1 MDLLRGAIDT
11 PVHSFPG
18 VIARKL
24 DDIALVRQAR
34 EAGLRAVLLKSHVF
48 STAERA
54 WLLNQLFPDFR
65 TFGGIVLND
74 SVGGLNA
81 RAVEA
86 ALALGAIQVWM
97 PTLSAANH
105 RTHLDG
111 SGSLTVLNGKLLRDE
126 ATEIL
131 RLIAAKGAILATGHL
146 SPAES
151 ELLIDAALDLGVP
164 RVNVTHPEWPV
175 TAMPLNVQ
183 RRLAET
189 GRVFLERCYVATQ
202 PGAPA
207 PIPFD
212 LIVEQI
218 RATPLAQN
226 VIASDFGMPQYG
238 TPVEGMRAF
247 IQNLQDN
254 GFTAAEVRALCQ
266 TNPARLL
273 GLEAA

>member
-1 MDLLRGAIDT
+1 MNLLHGAIDT
-11 PVHSFPG
+11 HVHSFPD

-34 EAGLRAVLLKSHVF
+34 EAGMRAVLRKSHVF

-54 WLLNQLFPDFR
+54 WLLNRIFPDFR

-74 SVGGLNA
+74 SVGGLNP

-86 ALALGAIQVWM
+86 ALAMGAVQVWM

-105 RTHLDG
+105 HAHLGGGGTLSVIRGTHL
-111 SGSLTVLNGKLLRDE
+111 SDE
-126 ATEIL
+126 ALEIL

-146 SPAES
+146 SPRES
-151 ELLIDAALDLGVP
+151 EALIDAALEIGIS

-175 TAMPLNVQ
+175 TAVPLNAQ

-207 PIPFD
+207 PISFEV
-212 LIVEQI
+212 IAEQI
-218 RATPLAQN
+218 RATPLRQN
-226 VIASDFGMPQYG
+226 VIASDFGMPQ
-238 TPVEGMRAF
+238 
-247 IQNLQDN
+247 
-254 GFTAAEVRALCQ
+254 
-266 TNPARLL
+266 
-273 GLEAA
+273 